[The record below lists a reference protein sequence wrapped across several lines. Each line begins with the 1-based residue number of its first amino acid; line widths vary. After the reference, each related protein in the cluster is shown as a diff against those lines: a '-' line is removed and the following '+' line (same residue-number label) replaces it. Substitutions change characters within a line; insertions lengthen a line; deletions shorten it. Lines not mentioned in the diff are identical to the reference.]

1 MARKKNEAIVTENI
15 SSEPS
20 SKIEISVNKY
30 KTEKCKVLS
39 YNEKTKELDIEFKGY
54 GIRLNDIDSINE
66 DSVLIKYRGE
76 IGEPDFSYK
85 L

>member
-1 MARKKNEAIVTENI
+1 MARKKNEAMVAENI
-15 SSEPS
+15 SSETS
-20 SKIEISVNKY
+20 GNIKTSVIKY

-39 YNEKTKELDIEFKGY
+39 YNEKTKELDIEFQGY